1 MRRFEG
7 KVALITGAA
16 SGIGR
21 ATAERLASEGA
32 SLFLVD
38 VSKAGLE
45 ETVKRCKQSAQRGA
59 SEARSEGEARAE
71 SNDPAERSHPGTA
84 AGAAVESAPCDVS
97 REEQVNDAVARCVD
111 RFGQLDV
118 LVNVA
123 GILLLAHT
131 HETTLAQWQKILDV
145 NLTGTF
151 LFCKAALP
159 HLLASRGNIVNTSST
174 SALNGMPYGAAY
186 GASKG
191 AVLALTRA
199 LAVEYGA
206 KGVRANAIC
215 PGSIKTPMGSGSN
228 LPKDV
233 NWELLKRAMPL
244 DKPRGPE
251 VVASVVAML
260 ASKDGEHIN
269 GESIRM
275 DGGTLA

>member
-1 MRRFEG
+1 MRRFED
-7 KVALITGAA
+7 KVVLITGAA

-21 ATAERLASEGA
+21 ATAQRLASEGA

-38 VSKAGLE
+38 LSKEGLE
-45 ETVKRCKQSAQRGA
+45 ETVKRC
-59 SEARSEGEARAE
+59 
-71 SNDPAERSHPGTA
+71 TT
-84 AGAAVESAPCDVS
+84 AGAPVEGHPCDVA
-97 REEQVNDAVARCVD
+97 REEQVNDAVARCVG
-111 RFGQLDV
+111 RYGRLDV

-123 GILLLAHT
+123 GILLLAHS
-131 HETTLAQWQKILDV
+131 HETTLAQWQKVLDV

-159 HLLASRGNIVNTSST
+159 HLLASGGNIVNTSST
-174 SALNGMPYGAAY
+174 SAINGMPYGAAY

-191 AVLALTRA
+191 GVLALTRA

-228 LPKDV
+228 LPKEI
-233 NWELLKRAMPL
+233 NFELLKRAMPL

-260 ASKDGEHIN
+260 ASQDGAHIN

>member
-7 KVALITGAA
+7 KVVLVTGAA

-38 VSKAGLE
+38 VSKEGLE
-45 ETVKRCKQSAQRGA
+45 ETVKRCQQGA
-59 SEARSEGEARAE
+59 E
-71 SNDPAERSHPGTA
+71 
-84 AGAAVESAPCDVS
+84 AAVECASCDVA
-97 REEQVNDAVARCVD
+97 REEQVNDAVARCID
-111 RFGQLDV
+111 RFGRLDV

-123 GILLLAHT
+123 GILLLEHA
-131 HETTLAQWQKILDV
+131 HETTLAQWQKVLDV

-151 LFCKAALP
+151 LFCRAALP
-159 HLLASRGNIVNTSST
+159 HLLASGGNIVNTSST
-174 SALNGMPYGAAY
+174 SALAGMPYGAAY
-186 GASKG
+186 GASKAG
-191 AVLALTRA
+191 VLALTRA

-206 KGVRANAIC
+206 KGVRVNAIC

-260 ASKDGEHIN
+260 ASADGAHVN

>member
-1 MRRFEG
+1 MKRFEN

-32 SLFLVD
+32 QLFLVD
-38 VSKAGLE
+38 LAKEGLD
-45 ETVKRCKQSAQRGA
+45 ETAKQCAATGA
-59 SEARSEGEARAE
+59 E
-71 SNDPAERSHPGTA
+71 
-84 AGAAVESAPCDVS
+84 VEIATCDVS
-97 REEQVNDAVARCVD
+97 NEAQVNDAVARCVD
-111 RFGQLDV
+111 RFGRIDV

-123 GILLLAHT
+123 GILLLAHA
-131 HETTLAQWQKILDV
+131 HEIELTQWQKVLDV

-159 HLLASRGNIVNTSST
+159 HLLESGGNVVNTSST
-174 SALNGMPYGAAY
+174 SALAGMPYGAAY
-186 GASKG
+186 GASKAG
-191 AVLALTRA
+191 VLALTRS
-199 LAVEYGA
+199 LAVEYGG

-215 PGSIKTPMGSGSN
+215 PGSIRTAMGSGSN
-228 LPKDV
+228 LPKDIDF
-233 NWELLKRAMPL
+233 ELLKRAMPL

-251 VVASVVAML
+251 VVASVVALL
-260 ASKDGEHIN
+260 ASDDGAHIN

>member
-7 KVALITGAA
+7 KVVLITGAA

-21 ATAERLASEGA
+21 ATAQRLAREGA

-38 VSKAGLE
+38 TAKEGLE
-45 ETVKRCKQSAQRGA
+45 ESVKRCS
-59 SEARSEGEARAE
+59 SEGA
-71 SNDPAERSHPGTA
+71 T
-84 AGAAVESAPCDVS
+84 VESAACDVS
-97 REEQVNDAVARCVD
+97 REEQVNEAVARCVD
-111 RFGQLDV
+111 RFGRLDV

-131 HETTLAQWQKILDV
+131 GETTLAQWQKVLDV

-159 HLLASRGNIVNTSST
+159 HLLASGGNIVNTSST
-174 SALNGMPYGAAY
+174 SAINGMAYGAAY

-191 AVLALTRA
+191 GVLALTRT

-206 KGVRANAIC
+206 KGLRANAIC

-228 LPKDV
+228 LPKDI
-233 NWELLKRAMPL
+233 NFELIKRAMPL

-260 ASKDGEHIN
+260 ASEDGAHIN

>member
-7 KVALITGAA
+7 KVVMITGAA

-21 ATAERLASEGA
+21 ACAERLAAEGA

-38 VSKAGLE
+38 LAKEALE
-45 ETVKRCKQSAQRGA
+45 ETVARCAKTGA
-59 SEARSEGEARAE
+59 T
-71 SNDPAERSHPGTA
+71 P
-84 AGAAVESAPCDVS
+84 ESAPCDVS
-97 REEQVNDAVARCVD
+97 REEQVNDAVARCID
-111 RFGQLDV
+111 RFGRLDV

-123 GILLLAHT
+123 GILLLQHAH
-131 HETTLAQWQKILDV
+131 EITLAQWQKVMDV

-159 HLLASRGNIVNTSST
+159 HLLATRGNIVNTSST
-174 SALNGMPYGAAY
+174 SAINGMPYGAAY

-191 AVLALTRA
+191 GVLALTRA
-199 LAVEYGA
+199 LAVEYGG
-206 KGVRANAIC
+206 KGVRVNALC
-215 PGSIKTPMGSGSN
+215 PGSIKTPMGSGSH

-233 NWELLKRAMPL
+233 NWELVKRAMPL

-251 VVASVVAML
+251 VVASVVALL
-260 ASKDGEHIN
+260 ASEDGAHIN

>member
-1 MRRFEG
+1 MHRFEN
-7 KVALITGAA
+7 KVVLITGAA

-21 ATAERLASEGA
+21 ATAERLAAEGA

-38 VSKAGLE
+38 LAKEALE
-45 ETVKRCKQSAQRGA
+45 ETAQRCA
-59 SEARSEGEARAE
+59 
-71 SNDPAERSHPGTA
+71 A
-84 AGAAVESAPCDVS
+84 AGARVESAPCDVA

-111 RFGQLDV
+111 RFGRLDV

-131 HETTLAQWQKILDV
+131 HETTLAQWQRILDV

-159 HLLASRGNIVNTSST
+159 HLLASGGNIVNTSST
-174 SALNGMPYGAAY
+174 SALAGMPYGAAY

-191 AVLALTRA
+191 GVLALTRA
-199 LAVEYGA
+199 LAAEYGG
-206 KGVRANAIC
+206 KGVRVNALC
-215 PGSIKTPMGSGSN
+215 PGSIKTAMGSGSH

-251 VVASVVAML
+251 MVASVVALL
-260 ASKDGEHIN
+260 ASEDGAHIN

>member
-21 ATAERLASEGA
+21 ASAERLASEGA

-38 VSKAGLE
+38 VAKEGLE
-45 ETVKRCKQSAQRGA
+45 ETLKRCA
-59 SEARSEGEARAE
+59 
-71 SNDPAERSHPGTA
+71 A
-84 AGAAVESAPCDVS
+84 AGAAVENSPCDVA
-97 REEQVNDAVARCVD
+97 REEQVEGAVARCID
-111 RFGQLDV
+111 RFGRLDV
-118 LVNVA
+118 LLNVA
-123 GILLLAHT
+123 GILLLQHT
-131 HETTLAQWQKILDV
+131 HETSLAQWQKVLDV

-159 HLLASRGNIVNTSST
+159 HLLASRGNIVNTAST

-191 AVLALTRA
+191 GVLALTRA
-199 LAVEYGA
+199 LAVEYGG
-206 KGVRANAIC
+206 KGVRVNALC
-215 PGSIKTPMGSGSN
+215 PGSIKTPMGSGGN

-233 NWELLKRAMPL
+233 NWELVKRAMPL

-251 VVASVVAML
+251 VVASVVALL
-260 ASKDGEHIN
+260 ASEDGAHIN

>member
-1 MRRFEG
+1 MRRFED
-7 KVALITGAA
+7 KVVLITGAA

-21 ATAERLASEGA
+21 ACAERLASEGA
-32 SLFLVD
+32 ALFLVD
-38 VSKAGLE
+38 LAKEGLE
-45 ETVKRCKQSAQRGA
+45 ETVKRA
-59 SEARSEGEARAE
+59 S
-71 SNDPAERSHPGTA
+71 A
-84 AGAAVESAPCDVS
+84 AGARVESAACDVA
-97 REEQVNDAVARCVD
+97 REEQVNTAVARCLEVHG
-111 RFGQLDV
+111 RLDV

-123 GILLLAHT
+123 GILLLEHT

-174 SALNGMPYGAAY
+174 SAINGMAYGAAY

-191 AVLALTRA
+191 GVLALTRA

-206 KGVRANAIC
+206 KGVRVNAIC
-215 PGSIKTPMGSGSN
+215 PGSIKTPMGRSTN
-228 LPKDV
+228 LPKDI
-233 NWELLKRAMPL
+233 NFELIKRAMPL

-260 ASKDGEHIN
+260 ASADGAHVN

>member
-1 MRRFEG
+1 MRRFES
-7 KVALITGAA
+7 KVVLITGAA

-21 ATAERLASEGA
+21 ATAQRLASEGA

-38 VSKAGLE
+38 VSKEGLE
-45 ETVKRCKQSAQRGA
+45 ETAKRCA
-59 SEARSEGEARAE
+59 
-71 SNDPAERSHPGTA
+71 T
-84 AGAAVESAPCDVS
+84 AGAGVESAPCDVS
-97 REEQVNDAVARCVD
+97 REEQVNDAVARCID
-111 RFGQLDV
+111 RFGRLDV

-131 HETTLAQWQKILDV
+131 HETALAQWQKILDV

-159 HLLASRGNIVNTSST
+159 HLLVSGGNIVNTSST

-191 AVLALTRA
+191 GVLALTRA
-199 LAVEYGA
+199 LAVEYGGR
-206 KGVRANAIC
+206 GVRVNAIC

-228 LPKDV
+228 LPKEI
-233 NWELLKRAMPL
+233 NWDLLKRAMPL

-260 ASKDGEHIN
+260 ASQDGEHIN

>member
-1 MRRFEG
+1 MKRFEG

-38 VSKAGLE
+38 LAKEGLE
-45 ETVKRCKQSAQRGA
+45 ESVKRCV
-59 SEARSEGEARAE
+59 
-71 SNDPAERSHPGTA
+71 A
-84 AGAAVESAPCDVS
+84 AGAQVESAPCDVS

-111 RFGQLDV
+111 RFARLDV

-151 LFCKAALP
+151 LFCRAALP

-174 SALNGMPYGAAY
+174 SAINGMPYGAAY

-199 LAVEYGA
+199 LAVEYGG
-206 KGVRANAIC
+206 KGVRVNAIC
-215 PGSIKTPMGSGSN
+215 PGSIKTPMGSGGN

>member
-1 MRRFEG
+1 LTDSRRFQG
-7 KVALITGAA
+7 KVVLITGAA

-21 ATAERLASEGA
+21 ATAVRLAGEGA
-32 SLFLVD
+32 RLFLVD
-38 VSKAGLE
+38 LAKEGLD
-45 ETVKRCKQSAQRGA
+45 ETAKRCAAASA
-59 SEARSEGEARAE
+59 E
-71 SNDPAERSHPGTA
+71 
-84 AGAAVESAPCDVS
+84 VESAPCDVAQ
-97 REEQVNDAVARCVD
+97 EEQVNDAVARCVD

-123 GILLLAHT
+123 GILLLSHT
-131 HETTLAQWQKILDV
+131 HETTAAQWQKILDV

-159 HLLASRGNIVNTSST
+159 HLLGSGGNIVNTSST
-174 SALNGMPYGAAY
+174 SALAGMPYGAAY

-191 AVLALTRA
+191 GVLALTRA

-206 KGVRANAIC
+206 QGVRVNAIC

-244 DKPRGPE
+244 DKPRDPE
-251 VVASVVAML
+251 VVASVVALL
-260 ASKDGEHIN
+260 ASEDGAHIN

>member
-1 MRRFEG
+1 MRRFEN

-38 VSKAGLE
+38 LAKEGLE
-45 ETVKRCKQSAQRGA
+45 ETAKRGA
-59 SEARSEGEARAE
+59 
-71 SNDPAERSHPGTA
+71 A
-84 AGAAVESAPCDVS
+84 AGAAVESAPCDVA
-97 REEQVNDAVARCVD
+97 REEQVNDAVARCID
-111 RFGQLDV
+111 RFGRLDV

-131 HETTLAQWQKILDV
+131 HETALAQWQKVLDV

-159 HLLASRGNIVNTSST
+159 HLLASGGNIVNTAST
-174 SALNGMPYGAAY
+174 SAINGMPYGAAY

-191 AVLALTRA
+191 GVLALTRA
-199 LAVEYGA
+199 LAVEYGGR
-206 KGVRANAIC
+206 GVRVNAVC

-228 LPKDV
+228 LPKEV

-244 DKPRGPE
+244 DRPRGPE

-260 ASKDGEHIN
+260 ASRDGEHVN

>member
-38 VSKAGLE
+38 LAKEGLE
-45 ETVKRCKQSAQRGA
+45 ESVKRCAAKGA
-59 SEARSEGEARAE
+59 
-71 SNDPAERSHPGTA
+71 T
-84 AGAAVESAPCDVS
+84 VESAPCDVS
-97 REEQVNDAVARCVD
+97 REEQVNDAVARCLD
-111 RFGQLDV
+111 RFGKLDV

-123 GILLLAHT
+123 GILLLSHT
-131 HETTLAQWQKILDV
+131 HETTLAQWQKVLDV

-159 HLLASRGNIVNTSST
+159 HLLASHGNIVNTSST
-174 SALNGMPYGAAY
+174 SAINGMPYGAAY

-199 LAVEYGA
+199 LAVEYGG
-206 KGVRANAIC
+206 KGVRVNAIC

-233 NWELLKRAMPL
+233 NWDLLKRAMPL

-260 ASKDGEHIN
+260 ASEDGAHVN

>member
-21 ATAERLASEGA
+21 ACAVRLASEGA

-38 VSKAGLE
+38 LAKQGLE
-45 ETVKRCKQSAQRGA
+45 QSVEQCV
-59 SEARSEGEARAE
+59 
-71 SNDPAERSHPGTA
+71 A
-84 AGAAVESAPCDVS
+84 AGASVESAPCDVA
-97 REEQVNDAVARCVD
+97 REEQVNDAVARCLD
-111 RFGQLDV
+111 RFGRLDV

-123 GILLLAHT
+123 GILLLSHT

-159 HLLASRGNIVNTSST
+159 HLLSSGGNIVNTAST
-174 SALNGMPYGAAY
+174 SAINGMPYGAAY

-206 KGVRANAIC
+206 RGVRVNAIC
-215 PGSIKTPMGSGSN
+215 PGSIKTPMGSGGN

-260 ASKDGEHIN
+260 ASEDGVHIN

>member
-1 MRRFEG
+1 MGRFDG

-21 ATAERLASEGA
+21 ATAERLAREGA

-38 VSKAGLE
+38 LAKEGLE
-45 ETVKRCKQSAQRGA
+45 ETAKRCS
-59 SEARSEGEARAE
+59 
-71 SNDPAERSHPGTA
+71 A
-84 AGAAVESAPCDVS
+84 AGGAIESAPCDVA
-97 REEQVNDAVARCVD
+97 REEQVNDAVARCID
-111 RFGQLDV
+111 RFGKLDV

-131 HETTLAQWQKILDV
+131 HETTLAQWQKVLDV

-159 HLLASRGNIVNTSST
+159 HLLASHGNIVNTSST
-174 SALNGMPYGAAY
+174 SAINGMPYGAAY

-199 LAVEYGA
+199 LAVEYGG
-206 KGVRANAIC
+206 KGVRVNAIC

-233 NWELLKRAMPL
+233 NWDLLKRAMPL
-244 DKPRGPE
+244 DKARGPE

-260 ASKDGEHIN
+260 ASEDGVHIN

>member
-1 MRRFEG
+1 MRRFEN
-7 KVALITGAA
+7 KVVLITGAA

-21 ATAERLASEGA
+21 AIAERLGSEGA

-38 VSKAGLE
+38 LAKEGLE
-45 ETVKRCKQSAQRGA
+45 EMVKRCAATGA
-59 SEARSEGEARAE
+59 S
-71 SNDPAERSHPGTA
+71 
-84 AGAAVESAPCDVS
+84 VESAPCDVA
-97 REEQVNDAVARCVD
+97 RDEQVNDAVARCLD
-111 RFGQLDV
+111 RYDRLDV
-118 LVNVA
+118 LANVA

-131 HETTLAQWQKILDV
+131 AETALAQWQKVLDV

-159 HLLASRGNIVNTSST
+159 HLLASGGNIVNTSST
-174 SALNGMPYGAAY
+174 SAINGMAYGAAY

-191 AVLALTRA
+191 GVLALTRA
-199 LAVEYGA
+199 LAVEYGG
-206 KGVRANAIC
+206 KGVRVNAIC

-228 LPKDV
+228 LPKEI
-233 NWELLKRAMPL
+233 NWELIKRAMPL

-260 ASKDGEHIN
+260 ASQDGVHIN

>member
-1 MRRFEG
+1 LTDSRRFQG
-7 KVALITGAA
+7 KVVLITGAA

-21 ATAERLASEGA
+21 ATAVRLAGEGA
-32 SLFLVD
+32 RLFLVD
-38 VSKAGLE
+38 LAKEGLD
-45 ETVKRCKQSAQRGA
+45 ETAKHCA
-59 SEARSEGEARAE
+59 
-71 SNDPAERSHPGTA
+71 A
-84 AGAAVESAPCDVS
+84 AGGEVECAPCDVS
-97 REEQVNDAVARCVD
+97 QEDQVNDAVAGCVD

-131 HETTLAQWQKILDV
+131 HETTAAQWQKILDV

-159 HLLASRGNIVNTSST
+159 HLLGSSGNIVNTSST
-174 SALNGMPYGAAY
+174 SALAGMPYGAAY

-191 AVLALTRA
+191 GVLALTRA

-206 KGVRANAIC
+206 QGVRVNAIC

-228 LPKDV
+228 LPKDI
-233 NWELLKRAMPL
+233 NFELLKRAMPL

-251 VVASVVAML
+251 KVASVVALL
-260 ASKDGEHIN
+260 ASEDGAHIN

>member
-1 MRRFEG
+1 MRRFEN
-7 KVALITGAA
+7 KVVLITKAA
-16 SGIGR
+16 SKIGR
-21 ATAERLASEGA
+21 ASAKRLTAEGA

-38 VSKAGLE
+38 LAKEGLE
-45 ETVKRCKQSAQRGA
+45 ETVKRCA
-59 SEARSEGEARAE
+59 
-71 SNDPAERSHPGTA
+71 A
-84 AGAAVESAPCDVS
+84 AGARVESAPCDVA
-97 REEQVNDAVARCVD
+97 REEQVNDAVARCID
-111 RFGQLDV
+111 RFGRLDV

-131 HETTLAQWQKILDV
+131 HETALAQWQKVLDV

-151 LFCKAALP
+151 LFCRAALP
-159 HLLASRGNIVNTSST
+159 HLLASGGNIVNTSST

-191 AVLALTRA
+191 GVLALTRA
-199 LAVEYGA
+199 LAVEYGG
-206 KGVRANAIC
+206 KGVRVNAIC

-228 LPKDV
+228 LPQDV

-260 ASKDGEHIN
+260 ASQDGEHIN